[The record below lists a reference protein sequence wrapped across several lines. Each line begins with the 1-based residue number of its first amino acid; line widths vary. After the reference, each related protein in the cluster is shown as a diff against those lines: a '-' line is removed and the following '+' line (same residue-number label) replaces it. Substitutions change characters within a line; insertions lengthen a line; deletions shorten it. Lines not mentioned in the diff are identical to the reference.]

1 MEKTN
6 PDLRK
11 EANQAIRS
19 VEGEVKGVILF
30 ATDCDKNVGLIA
42 GPPQVLANMLAQA
55 MMNDSNLME
64 LIKAASAIAM
74 INSMR
79 SVKAN

>member
-11 EANQAIRS
+11 ETNQAVRA

-30 ATDCDKNVGLIA
+30 ITDCEKTTGLVA
-42 GPPQVLANMLAQA
+42 GPQPVLVNMFAQA

-64 LIKAASAIAM
+64 LIKAASAVAM
-74 INSMR
+74 INAL
-79 SVKAN
+79 KTANAK

>member
-11 EANQAIRS
+11 ETNQAVRE

-30 ATDCDKNVGLIA
+30 ITDCEKTTGLVA
-42 GPPQVLANMLAQA
+42 GPQPVLVNMLAQA
-55 MMNDSNLME
+55 MMNDPNLAG
-64 LIKAASAIAM
+64 LIKAASAVAM
-74 INSMR
+74 INALK
-79 SVKAN
+79 SVKAE